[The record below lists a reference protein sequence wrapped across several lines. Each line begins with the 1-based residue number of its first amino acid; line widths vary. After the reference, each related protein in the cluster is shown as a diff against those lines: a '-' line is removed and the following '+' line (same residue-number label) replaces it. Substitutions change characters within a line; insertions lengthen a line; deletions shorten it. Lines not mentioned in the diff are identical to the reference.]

1 MKQEVTRNFY
11 NEKWAEIQF
20 DNAISKNEKFIIST
34 YGRVIN
40 CKNKPFLVKESFTNG
55 YRSLAVKKE
64 NGNQTGRYV
73 HKLVAQ
79 TFLDNINGV
88 FVIHLNYDKSE
99 NHISNLKWATKR
111 EKEIHQH
118 KNPEYIAIMRG
129 FVKHKPINAKLTAT
143 KVMRLKKRIFN
154 PKRKSTIKRLAK
166 EFGISEMQV
175 YRIKNGVNW
184 GYIRA

>member
-1 MKQEVTRNFY
+1 MKQDVTRNYY

-20 DNAISKNEKFIIST
+20 DDAISKSEKFIIST

-40 CKNKPFLVKESFTNG
+40 CKNEPFLVKESFTNG

-79 TFLDNINGV
+79 TFLDNTNGV

-118 KNPEYIAIMRG
+118 KNPEYREIMQN
-129 FVKHKPINAKLTAT
+129 ISNAKLTET
-143 KVMRLKKRIFN
+143 EVIHLKKRINN
-154 PKRKSTIKRLAK
+154 PNRNSTFKRIAK
-166 EFGISEMQV
+166 EFGISEMQL
-175 YRIKNGVNW
+175 YRIKVGVNW
-184 GYIRA
+184 ASVK